1 MKHTHHIIPKHMG
14 GSDDPS
20 NLIELTIQEHAE
32 AHKKLYEMY
41 GKEEDKLAWYGWN
54 KGRKMN

>member
-1 MKHTHHIIPKHMG
+1 MG